1 MSSAVV
7 HWCSETS
14 IQTTRRVSH
23 PMPALRRSRPDD
35 VADEPHLERAVGTG
49 ADVVKRISQD
59 DSPSM
64 GDAALK
70 LGPKSLVPRGQAGA
84 EGLSARDD
92 AVLQRSEIGQAFREH
107 RHSVPRR
114 RRSPPTLSTAPP
126 SEVTATW
133 KAHHSRVVSNFQSG
147 PTPTRMRTGPPSRR
161 WASVRG

>member
-1 MSSAVV
+1 
-7 HWCSETS
+7 
-14 IQTTRRVSH
+14 
-23 PMPALRRSRPDD
+23 MPALRRSRPDD